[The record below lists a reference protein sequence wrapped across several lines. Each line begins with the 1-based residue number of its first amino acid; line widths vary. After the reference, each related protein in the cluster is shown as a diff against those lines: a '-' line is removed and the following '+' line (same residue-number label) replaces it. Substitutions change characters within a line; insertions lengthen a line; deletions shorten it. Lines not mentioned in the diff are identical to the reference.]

1 MKVGISAFAGDAG
14 KSGIGQYLINT
25 ISRLPTLAPN
35 DQFVVFT
42 SVSGRAALQLN
53 RPGIDVVSVPDW
65 VEKPVINI
73 LWHLLIFPL
82 MLATRKCDIAYLPAG
97 NRRLGWW
104 YGVPSVGTVHDLSQ
118 LHVTAKYD
126 GWRMFYVRTVLPRM
140 MRRLTRIIS
149 VSEATRRDLRSHAMV
164 SDSSL
169 RVIPNGFD
177 RQAFERI
184 TPATLSSSAPKPLG
198 LDSPYLLYVA
208 RLEHPGKNHVGLLEA
223 FALLKQKSY
232 PHKLVF
238 AGSPWSGSE
247 VIEQEVQRLGLEEH
261 VVFTGY
267 VANEELPLLYANADL
282 FVFPSLFE
290 GFGIPLLEAMM
301 AGLPICASNRSSIP
315 EVLGDAGLLFEPDNP
330 QDMAGSIQRILDH
343 SELRAQLIGAGKTR
357 VERFDWD
364 VSARSVLEVFREC
377 LPA

>member
-25 ISRLPTLAPN
+25 ISRLPILAPN
-35 DQFVVFT
+35 DEFVVFT
-42 SVSGRAALQLN
+42 SSSGRVALQLD
-53 RPGIDVVSVPDW
+53 RPGIEVVSVPDW
-65 VEKPVINI
+65 IEKPIINI
-73 LWHLLIFPL
+73 LWHLLIFPV
-82 MLATRKCDIAYLPAG
+82 MLATRRCDIAYLPAG

-118 LHVTAKYD
+118 LHVKEKYD
-126 GWRMFYVRTVLPRM
+126 GWRMFYVRSVLPRM

-164 SDSSL
+164 SDDRL
-169 RVIPNGFD
+169 HVIPNGFD
-177 RQAFERI
+177 RETFGAFDPEAA
-184 TPATLSSSAPKPLG
+184 PSSVLKPLG
-198 LDSPYLLYVA
+198 IRGPYLLYVA

-223 FALLKQKSY
+223 FALLKKRAY

-238 AGSPWSGSE
+238 AGSPWCGSE
-247 VIEQEVQRLGLEEH
+247 AIDQAVQRLGLEEH
-261 VVFTGY
+261 VIFTGY
-267 VANEELPLLYANADL
+267 VPNEVLPALYANADL

-315 EVLGDAGLLFEPDNP
+315 EVLGDAGLLFEPDDP
-330 QDMAGSIQRILDH
+330 QDIAGSIQRILDH
-343 SELRAQLIGAGKTR
+343 SDLRAKLIGIGRTR
-357 VERFDWD
+357 VASFDWE
-364 VSARSVLEVFREC
+364 VSAQSVLEVFREC